1 MIPAVPLALAMALLL
16 AAPGVKSGDLA
27 AVRARGKLV
36 LLSHP
41 TQDSPFVA
49 ANLDVMREKGLK
61 LAELR
66 LPEQF
71 TGAEIEILQ
80 GFAKRLGVA
89 LEIHVVVEG
98 YDALF
103 PALQKGEGDVVASEI
118 TITPKRQAI
127 ADFSAPYVAD
137 WLAVI
142 VKRGSKNDGAIAAVA
157 DLAGRKGAVIGG
169 SSHLEL
175 LRAAAP
181 QVKLQLTGFDLE
193 SLEAVEHGE
202 ADFTLIETSV
212 PVGAAPDAMH
222 PDLKVAFRL
231 RELGNGIAVR
241 KGSDLLGPLDAYL
254 AELKKSGEL
263 QRILERNGVQ
273 AAKPGSPAPQ
283 KP

>member
-1 MIPAVPLALAMALLL
+1 MIPALPLALAMALLL
-16 AAPGVKSGDLA
+16 AAPGVKSGDVA
-27 AVRARGKLV
+27 AVKARGKLV
-36 LLSHP
+36 MLSHP

-49 ANLDVMREKGLK
+49 ANLDVMRERGLK

-71 TGAEIEILQ
+71 TGAEVELMQ
-80 GFAKRLGVA
+80 GFARRLGVR
-89 LEIHVVVEG
+89 LEIHAIVEG

-103 PALQKGEGDVVASEI
+103 PALLRGEGDVVASEI
-118 TITPKRQAI
+118 TITPKRQEI
-127 ADFSAPYVAD
+127 ADFSAPYLAD

-142 VKRGSKNDGAIAAVA
+142 VKRDSEKNGRIAAVA
-157 DLAGRKGAVIGG
+157 DLADRKGAVIGG

-181 QVKLQLTGFDLE
+181 GAKLQLTSFDLE

-212 PVGAAPDAMH
+212 PVGAPVDAMH

-241 KGSDLLGPLDAYL
+241 KRSDLLGPLDDYL

-263 QRILERNGVQ
+263 KRILDRNGVQ
-273 AAKPGSPAPQ
+273 AAKKNPPVP